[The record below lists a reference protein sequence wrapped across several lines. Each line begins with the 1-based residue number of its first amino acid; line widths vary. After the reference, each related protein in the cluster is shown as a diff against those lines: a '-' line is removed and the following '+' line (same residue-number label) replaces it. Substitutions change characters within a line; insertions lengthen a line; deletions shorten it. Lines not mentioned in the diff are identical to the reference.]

1 MKVLVCYYSKYGST
15 KKYAEWIAKKKNGDL
30 IEFGELNEQLLSQ
43 YNTIVLGT
51 GIYAG
56 GIRYKKFLNKYE
68 KQLLNTNLILF
79 AVGATPPEEVNKDE
93 IFGFLKKKKLNQNV
107 KTFILRGGF
116 DFNKLST
123 VDKLLMKMYLKKI
136 EFDKELKKKNNA
148 ILNCIKTPSNW
159 IEETSIEQI
168 VKCI

>member
-1 MKVLVCYYSKYGST
+1 M
-15 KKYAEWIAKKKNGDL
+15 
-30 IEFGELNEQLLSQ
+30 
-43 YNTIVLGT
+43 
-51 GIYAG
+51 
-56 GIRYKKFLNKYE
+56 
-68 KQLLNTNLILF
+68 NTNLILF

-123 VDKLLMKMYLKKI
+123 EDKLLMKMYLKKI

>member
-56 GIRYKKFLNKYE
+56 GIRYKKFLSDSSC
-68 KQLLNTNLILF
+68 LLVNPTRTAISSNCSPFKLEYICGVLLF
-79 AVGATPPEEVNKDE
+79 
-93 IFGFLKKKKLNQNV
+93 
-107 KTFILRGGF
+107 
-116 DFNKLST
+116 
-123 VDKLLMKMYLKKI
+123 
-136 EFDKELKKKNNA
+136 
-148 ILNCIKTPSNW
+148 
-159 IEETSIEQI
+159 SISL
-168 VKCI
+168 